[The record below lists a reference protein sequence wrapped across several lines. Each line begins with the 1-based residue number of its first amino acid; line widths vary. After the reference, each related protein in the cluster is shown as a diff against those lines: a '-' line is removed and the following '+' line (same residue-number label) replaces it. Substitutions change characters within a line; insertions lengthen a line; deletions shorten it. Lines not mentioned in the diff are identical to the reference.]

1 MAVFNYEQQIHNL
14 KKRVEKKS
22 FHPYFSQYVK
32 PSMIDED
39 RILFLVHSL
48 RNADFQKE
56 EMDTYISAAMLA
68 HYAIDMHEKV
78 TEHQLT
84 TVKEK
89 QLKVLAGDYYSGLYY
104 SLLAGYQNI
113 ELIKNLADAIRIINE
128 QKISIF
134 QMGEGND
141 HLFMKCIKQV
151 ESILLTKFNDHF
163 DQASHY
169 NELIEEF
176 LFLKKLLNE
185 IRNMREGKKNL
196 FFESLAGCCLPHVPE
211 TTTLESICFKYATE
225 SKIKLEDI
233 MKSLPNLPAIV
244 KTRLNQLNRHYFD
257 LSSLRVE
264 ER

>member
-1 MAVFNYEQQIHNL
+1 MAVFDYEQQIHNL

-32 PSMIDED
+32 PSVIDED
-39 RILFLVHSL
+39 RILFLAYSL
-48 RNADFQKE
+48 RNADISKE

-78 TEHQLT
+78 TERELT
-84 TVKEK
+84 SVKEK

-113 ELIKNLADAIRIINE
+113 ELIKDLADAIKIINE
-128 QKISIF
+128 QKINIF
-134 QMGEGND
+134 QMGEGNS
-141 HLFMKCIKQV
+141 HLFMNSIKQV
-151 ESILLTKFNDHF
+151 ESILLTKFSGHF
-163 DQASHY
+163 NQSCLY

-185 IRNMREGKKNL
+185 IKMMKLGKKNL
-196 FFESLAGCCLPHVPE
+196 FFKSLENCFLPHVPTITE
-211 TTTLESICFKYATE
+211 LESLCFKYATE
-225 SKIKLEDI
+225 SKKKLEDMMI
-233 MKSLPNLPAIV
+233 SLPNLPSIV
-244 KTRLNQLNRHYFD
+244 ETRLNQMNSHYID
-257 LSSLRVE
+257 LSSPRVE